1 MFDCIKFLSL
11 ARNIVGIHMAI
22 TVALLKF
29 AFRSTEPASRKLDVF
44 FTSLKGSFV
53 NQIGG
58 LSLRRKC

>member
-1 MFDCIKFLSL
+1 
-11 ARNIVGIHMAI
+11 MAI

-29 AFRSTEPASRKLDVF
+29 AFRSTEPSRKLDVF